1 MCTKRKF
8 RITYDMQFARKTYA
22 FFFFSFYSYVGTK
35 TFNKYAQHNCICNC
49 FFLHKPSKHAFIL
62 FCICRS
68 AFEWN
73 PLSSDSSNVWF
84 VQMYI
89 VHNILQFIFS
99 FQEIRV
105 ELSVFWLQVLCIHY
119 FISTTFSSLFF
130 FCPCHIHLHIHILGS
145 IVTSFLTFTVT
156 LSMGGTIL

>member
-1 MCTKRKF
+1 
-8 RITYDMQFARKTYA
+8 MQL
-22 FFFFSFYSYVGTK
+22 
-35 TFNKYAQHNCICNC
+35 

-130 FCPCHIHLHIHILGS
+130 FLSLSYSSTYSYTYPRLHCNKFSYIYSNFIYGRNYF
-145 IVTSFLTFTVT
+145 VTTQFKLVLQLTIGRV
-156 LSMGGTIL
+156 